1 MLWVSNLLV
10 DLAIVASIKKKV
22 SILELKTLMEVE

>member
-10 DLAIVASIKKKV
+10 DLAIIASIKKKV
-22 SILELKTLMEVE
+22 SVLELRTLMEVE

>member
-10 DLAIVASIKKKV
+10 DLAIIASIKKKV
-22 SILELKTLMEVE
+22 SILELRTLMEVE

>member
-10 DLAIVASIKKKV
+10 DLAIIASIKEKV

>member
-10 DLAIVASIKKKV
+10 DLAIIASIKKKV

>member
-10 DLAIVASIKKKV
+10 DLAIIASIKKKV
-22 SILELKTLMEVE
+22 LVLELRTLMEVE